1 TGVQTCA
8 LPIYSSQKNDPFYRM
23 VNLDAEVRENDQQF
37 VLTARIPPHERDRI
51 NINIRGNE
59 VVISG
64 KRRSDEILEVGPGH
78 KQRTSSFQTFS
89 ETFPLNWPV
98 NSKFMTR
105 EWDGDTLIVRIPKR
119 ATYDAPRPQ
128 KTVQRS
134 TIDRPKFPTN
144 IPTEDALA
152 RLNTPPEE
160 KVAKDESVPPSRRKK
175 AGSTLA

>member
-78 KQRTSSFQTFS
+78 KQRTSSCPTS
-89 ETFPLNWPV
+89 AATVPRNWPA
-98 NSKFMTR
+98 NANFMTS
-105 EWDGDTLIVRIPKR
+105 E
-119 ATYDAPRPQ
+119 
-128 KTVQRS
+128 
-134 TIDRPKFPTN
+134 
-144 IPTEDALA
+144 
-152 RLNTPPEE
+152 
-160 KVAKDESVPPSRRKK
+160 
-175 AGSTLA
+175 